1 MIKTRVTELLGIE
14 TPIIE
19 GGMAIAG
26 NGELAAAVS
35 NGGGLGVVSS
45 NPGWSKQSERTENV
59 RQHLRRAKALTEKPL
74 CANMSLQLIGKNPER
89 HLDMLVEEG
98 VKIVV
103 TSGGSPGVLTQTA
116 KDYGLTVMHVVANVR
131 QARRSEDSGV
141 DIVICEGYEAGGIEG
156 ADEVTSMVLIP
167 SVVAAVSIPV
177 VGAGGFGS
185 GRGMVAAL
193 ALGAEGI
200 QMGSAFLATTV
211 CHVHQ
216 NFKQAIVAADDTGT
230 VMIQRMIGRL
240 SRVIKTPRALQFR
253 TWTSAAR
260 RWKCRNS
267 WLPRRRMPI
276 WMVRRPWTR
285 NGMARWAAIWRM
297 AKPPPGNPS
306 PLSSRSRA
314 PPTSSAISRRR
325 PRSCLPR

>member
-1 MIKTRVTELLGIE
+1 
-14 TPIIE
+14 
-19 GGMAIAG
+19 
-26 NGELAAAVS
+26 
-35 NGGGLGVVSS
+35 
-45 NPGWSKQSERTENV
+45 
-59 RQHLRRAKALTEKPL
+59 
-74 CANMSLQLIGKNPER
+74 
-89 HLDMLVEEG
+89 MLVEEG

-200 QMGSAFLATTV
+200 QMGSAFLATTE

-240 SRVIKTPRALQFR
+240 SRVIKTPRALQFQDMDKR
-253 TWTSAAR
+253 GAVDEMETLMAAAPSDANIEKAPTMDAQWHGQMGGDMVEGEAAAGQSIAFVQEIKSASDVVRDIAAEAEAR
-260 RWKCRNS
+260 
-267 WLPRRRMPI
+267 LD
-276 WMVRRPWTR
+276 
-285 NGMARWAAIWRM
+285 AIESGALRQ
-297 AKPPPGNPS
+297 PCG
-306 PLSSRSRA
+306 
-314 PPTSSAISRRR
+314 
-325 PRSCLPR
+325 